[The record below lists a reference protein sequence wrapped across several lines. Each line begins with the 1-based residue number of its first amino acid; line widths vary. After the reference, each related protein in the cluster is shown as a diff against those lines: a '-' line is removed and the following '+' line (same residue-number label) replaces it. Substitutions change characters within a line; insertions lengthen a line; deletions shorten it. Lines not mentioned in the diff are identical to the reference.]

1 MADAASTIST
11 TTLVAPPP
19 SASTKSRKAAG
30 TRTVARP
37 STREVKLLEEN
48 ASLSRQLAESNAKHI
63 RKLEEEVERLK
74 DALRE
79 TSSCNVLLYTSNEEL
94 SVAAVTNG
102 TPEGLELFAR
112 ADEMFKSNERELHK
126 KGIAFAVI
134 EDIPVNQLHET
145 PFGPGG
151 AAR

>member
-1 MADAASTIST
+1 MADASSVIST
-11 TTLVAPPP
+11 TTLVAAPPTIPSVQTRQTSSKSRPRP
-19 SASTKSRKAAG
+19 SA
-30 TRTVARP
+30 
-37 STREVKLLEEN
+37 REFKLLEEN
-48 ASLSRQLAESNAKHI
+48 AVLSRQLVESNAKHI

-79 TSSCNVLLYTSNEEL
+79 TTSCNVLLYTSKDEL

-112 ADEMFKSNERELHK
+112 ADEMFRSNERELHK

-145 PFGPGG
+145 PFGSNSF
-151 AAR
+151 R